1 MHLASRVR
9 SLRRRLRPPPD
20 IYDNPAVED
29 LLALVFED
37 ELDPPDDSGGLSGR
51 RLLMYA
57 QERFHKADGQKAPE
71 TDTTPRRRFRLRHLL
86 PRAWSFPP
94 SLAWK
99 GSLQPLQVLSPPSLR
114 GTGVRGLGLRPTCGR
129 MTSSFIL
136 HLRCADHG

>member
-37 ELDPPDDSGGLSGR
+37 ELDPPDGSGGLSGR

-57 QERFHKADGQKAPE
+57 QEHFHNAGGQKAPE
-71 TDTTPRRRFRLRHLL
+71 TDTSSPRRLRLRHLPHAHGPFPL
-86 PRAWSFPP
+86 PS
-94 SLAWK
+94 
-99 GSLQPLQVLSPPSLR
+99 R
-114 GTGVRGLGLRPTCGR
+114 GRGMFDRG
-129 MTSSFIL
+129 
-136 HLRCADHG
+136 